1 MSFNHVVV
9 WLDHTEAH
17 VIQFNQDAEQHEII
31 KTHSKHANR
40 RASAGK
46 SGMADPVEQLPYF
59 TDIANALKHSLEIL
73 IVGPGLEKMA
83 FVKHLLRHEHE
94 LAENIVSVETVDH
107 PSDAQLL
114 AFARKYFIKAD
125 LLR

>member
-9 WLDHTEAH
+9 WLDRTEAH
-17 VIQFNQDAEQHEII
+17 VIQFSLDAAEHEVI

-40 RASAGK
+40 HSTTGK
-46 SGMADPVEQLPYF
+46 PGMADPVEQVPYF
-59 TDIANALKHSLEIL
+59 NDIANALKHSLEIL

-83 FVKHLLRHEHE
+83 FIKHLLRHEHE
-94 LAENIVSVETVDH
+94 LAEKIVSVETVDH